1 MNEHKP
7 TPAHAPGDPS
17 NLPLAGLTVVEFCHI
32 VMGPSCGLVLAELG
46 AEVIKVEPVP
56 GGDRTRN
63 LRGHVAGG
71 FTYFNRSKKSIGLDM
86 KSEGGR
92 AVAYRLLKDA
102 DVMTENY
109 APGTAERLGI
119 GWEQVSALNPR
130 LVYCSLKGFLPG
142 PYENRAALDELV
154 QFSTGLAYMTGPPGR
169 PVRCGASVVDM
180 TGGFFGVIGI
190 LAALRR
196 REITGRG
203 EHVTSSLY
211 ESSAFL
217 VGQHMAGEIVTGE
230 APIPL
235 PVRPRS
241 WGIYDTFNSGD
252 KQVIFVGI
260 TSDKQWKSFCDMFNR
275 PDLFA
280 DDRFN
285 TNENRRAEHDELY
298 AAIQRIFD
306 DHACE
311 LLIDKLVEAG
321 LPAAPMRTPSE
332 LFDDPQLNAD
342 ERMSSTKF
350 ANGKTANL
358 PRLPLSIGD
367 GKARMDGQVPAFGE
381 NTDGVLAELGYSKK
395 EIADLRKGG
404 AIV

>member
-7 TPAHAPGDPS
+7 IKAHVPGDPS
-17 NLPLAGLTVVEFCHI
+17 DLPLAGLTVVEFCHI

-92 AVAYRLLKDA
+92 AVAYRLLKNA

-142 PYENRAALDELV
+142 PYEKRAALDELV

-196 REITGRG
+196 RDITGRG

-230 APIPL
+230 APLPL

-280 DDRFN
+280 DERFN
-285 TNENRRAEHDELY
+285 TNEKRRAEHDDLY
-298 AAIQRIFD
+298 AAIQSIFD
-306 DHACE
+306 DHDCE
-311 LLIDKLVEAG
+311 PLIDKLVEAG

-342 ERMSSTKF
+342 DRMSATKF

-358 PRLPLSIGD
+358 PRLPLTIGD
-367 GKARMDGQVPAFGE
+367 GKARMHGQAPLFGE
-381 NTDGVLAELGYSKK
+381 NTDGVLAGLGFSEK
-395 EIADLRKGG
+395 EIADLRKEGD
-404 AIV
+404 IV